1 MPWIKPC
8 RRIGL
13 LAGMLLAL
21 ATSPAGAD
29 ELRVYYCFVPDPD
42 TGIVHVSNNQPVG
55 PLEERRLYGSR
66 FLEYLRQAGLVSSP
80 GAKGYCQMASS
91 VAALDRV
98 RHVMMG
104 ESGCNVCGDDPEFR
118 DVEWSIGSAAR
129 AGVVVPKVKPAR
141 KDAGE
146 TTRTPQVGTQPA
158 TPKKPAPPKERI
170 RKAQANRDG
179 VFVTVYFV
187 DKPGNPDQGIFLEAL
202 NSRVTMD
209 ARLRYSMDDG
219 KLSPVLMVP
228 AGATL
233 QYRPIGM
240 NARNVRFEIS
250 LVPAEPD
257 AEESLFETVRRMIVL
272 EVRVQDAQLVPRGDK
287 VAGGARG

>member
-1 MPWIKPC
+1 MSGLKRL
-8 RRIGL
+8 RRALLAAGL
-13 LAGMLLAL
+13 LLLLTA
-21 ATSPAGAD
+21 SPAWAD

-80 GAKGYCQMASS
+80 AAKGYCQMAPSA
-91 VAALDRV
+91 AALDRT
-98 RHVMMG
+98 RRLMMG

-129 AGVVVPKVKPAR
+129 AGVVVPKVKPIR
-141 KDAGE
+141 KQAGE
-146 TTRTPQVGTQPA
+146 PTRTHKAGTQPA
-158 TPKKPAPPKERI
+158 TPKKPTQPAGKI
-170 RKAQANRDG
+170 RKAHANRDG
-179 VFVTVYFV
+179 IFLTVYFV
-187 DKPGNPDQGIFLEAL
+187 DKPGNPDQGIFLEAH

-209 ARLRYSMDDG
+209 ARLRYSMDNG

-228 AGATL
+228 AGAKL

-240 NARNVRFEIS
+240 NAKNVRFEIS
-250 LVPAEPD
+250 LVPAEPEP
-257 AEESLFETVRRMIVL
+257 EESLFETVHRMVIMEFRV
-272 EVRVQDAQLVPRGDK
+272 EDAKPVGRNSVTGVRG
-287 VAGGARG
+287 